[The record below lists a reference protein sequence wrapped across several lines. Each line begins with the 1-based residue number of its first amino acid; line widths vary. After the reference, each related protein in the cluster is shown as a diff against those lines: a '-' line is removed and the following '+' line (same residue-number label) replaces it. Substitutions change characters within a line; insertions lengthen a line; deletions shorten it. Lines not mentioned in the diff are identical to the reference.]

1 MSFDPLAIALTV
13 EGRVLKTGKAP
24 MTSYSKPS
32 RWLLKLLAALQPA
45 RSVPRRL
52 GATLGLFALLA
63 AFALIGYG
71 VPALITAYNGP

>member
-1 MSFDPLAIALTV
+1 MGFDPLAAAPT
-13 EGRVLKTGKAP
+13 GRVLETGKAP

-32 RWLLKLLAALQPA
+32 RWLLKLLAALQPT
-45 RSVPRRL
+45 RSIPRRL
-52 GATLGLFALLA
+52 GAALGLFALLA